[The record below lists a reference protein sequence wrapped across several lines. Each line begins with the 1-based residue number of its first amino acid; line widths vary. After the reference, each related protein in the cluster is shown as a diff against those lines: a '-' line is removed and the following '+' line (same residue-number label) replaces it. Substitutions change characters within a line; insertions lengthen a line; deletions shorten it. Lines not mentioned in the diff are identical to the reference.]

1 MQELHEI
8 IVKLPHDLKKTE
20 EQAENFIR
28 NDKEQLIEAV
38 QVGNLELVQEWF
50 EEHFCKRSLNTQVKS
65 WLFDHSRVYKNMV
78 VREVFDAEFNE
89 GPFEEAE
96 LNLVMDII
104 TASAIHRRI
113 NADTMANL
121 FIRKVDCDWVY
132 LDGLLHRM
140 VEAGFIQWNE
150 EFRVFIVQPFF
161 TLSREIESELD
172 CLQSNIPMVCKPKKV
187 YKPKDE
193 SKMVRNGY
201 LTEFRSVFTKKL
213 DDEERHQDIAYDF
226 LNGQNQNVYRINYT
240 YYDNYGK
247 WNVEFPDQGNH
258 SDADY
263 LKICKQTYRH
273 HLKVH
278 FLISLYRILGIKDLY
293 FLNVFCYRHRN
304 YPVAYTMNLQ
314 GADEDKANWC
324 FPPKPLTEV
333 GLINFKLAIANDFNC
348 KVGGLDLDKHTFD
361 VRLKYVEEH
370 FVPLLKL
377 SWDEYVEV
385 VKELAEEADSKHC
398 FVAKMLD
405 FWQQAEAVRSGKPA
419 MTGIPCPF
427 DATCSGYQWSAVIAR
442 DKDLAELTNV
452 IMPNGDIRN
461 DMYTIL
467 ADRCMAKGLNSSHDR
482 NFLKKKVWIPR
493 IYGSVNCIRENFNE
507 EEGEIIE
514 EVISELKGVTKV
526 HSLMEDWDPVSKD
539 YSFWLP
545 DGVRVYKKVYEDK
558 SWRVPFMDGFAI
570 IHGKVNVPIAYSC
583 ELAPNVIHAI
593 DGFVAREIGRALH
606 WNKGWKE
613 YIYNLFNDPA
623 KWKCCEDEHGSR
635 ELMGKL
641 LHFGEVF
648 NFYSLRILHEI
659 NEYNI
664 DMIPDHV
671 FKYLYESL
679 PEEPCQVMEIHD
691 SFATHPNYS
700 MNLMFQY
707 RRLMRDGWKSRLF
720 AGIRDYLVHNPEG
733 FTKVS
738 EADPEDLEAIMKSVY
753 ALC

>member
-20 EQAENFIR
+20 AQAENFIR
-28 NDKEQLIEAV
+28 KDKDVLIEAV
-38 QVGNLELVQEWF
+38 QVGNLEFVQEWF
-50 EEHFCKRSLNTQVKS
+50 EEHFCKRSLNNQVKS
-65 WLFDHSRVYKNMV
+65 WLFDHNRVYKNMV
-78 VREVFDAEFNE
+78 VREVFDAEYNE
-89 GPFEEAE
+89 GPFEETE
-96 LNLVMDII
+96 LDLVMDII

-113 NADTMANL
+113 NADTMVNL
-121 FIRKVDCDWVY
+121 FIRKVDCDWTY
-132 LDGLLHRM
+132 LDDLLHRM
-140 VEAGFIQWNE
+140 IEAGFIQWNE

-161 TLSREIESELD
+161 TLSCEIESELD

-187 YKPKDE
+187 YKPKDD

-263 LKICKQTYRH
+263 LKICKQAYRH

-293 FLNVFCYRHRN
+293 FLNVFDYRHRN
-304 YPVAYTMNLQ
+304 YPVAYTLNLQ
-314 GADEDKANWC
+314 GTDKDKANWMVK
-324 FPPKPLTEV
+324 PEPLTEA
-333 GLINFKLAIANDFNC
+333 GLINFKIALANDFNC
-348 KVGGLDLDKHTFD
+348 KVDGLDLDKHTFD

-377 SWDEYVEV
+377 TWDEYVEV

-419 MTGIPCPF
+419 MTGIPCPV
-427 DATCSGYQWSAVIAR
+427 DATCSGYQWSAVVAR

-452 IMPNGDIRN
+452 IMPNGDVRN

-467 ADRCMAKGLNSSHDR
+467 ADRCMNKGLSSTYER
-482 NFLKKKVWIPR
+482 NFLKKKVWIP
-493 IYGSVNCIRENFNE
+493 IAYGSVNCIRENFDE
-507 EEGEIIE
+507 TEGDI
-514 EVISELKGVTKV
+514 VKDVVSELKGIVKV
-526 HSLMEDWDPVSKD
+526 QSLMEDWDATQTE

-545 DGVRVYKKVYEDK
+545 DAVKVYKKVYDDK
-558 SWRVPFMDGFAI
+558 AWRVPFMDGHSI
-570 IHGKVNVPIAYSC
+570 VHGKVNAPISYSC
-583 ELAPNVIHAI
+583 EYTPNVVHAI

-641 LHFGEVF
+641 LHYGEVF

-679 PEEPCQVMEIHD
+679 PENPCQVMEIHD

-738 EADPEDLEAIMKSVY
+738 EADPEDLEAIMNGVY